1 MIIFDCTINRIKA
14 TLILQS
20 NPKIMILD
28 PDTNFVYFSELLWE
42 KTPGGR
48 MIIEQIMQHGVSCS
62 LLKDTKDIWA
72 RDYMPI
78 QLDSDRYAGYE
89 FSPNYLYYDK
99 RHIGTITQQARV
111 CNELEIEPQPS
122 GLIIDGGN
130 IVKTSKGAIM
140 TEKVFFENPQ
150 YSRIGLINRLEK
162 MLETEVIFIPWDR
175 SEIYGHADGVAREIA
190 PGKLLMTNY
199 RRFSRRFADLFL
211 KVLSP
216 CFDIEILDYKVE
228 KQHPLNWCYIN
239 YLQVGNKIFI
249 PQLTAYCEDPAPL
262 DITKSIII
270 GGITRMV
277 TGKVIEEDAQALEQ
291 FRSLI
296 PDKEIIPI
304 SCPQIVK
311 KGGALNCISWNI
323 KKWDICVRTLH

>member
-1 MIIFDCTINRIKA
+1 M
-14 TLILQS
+14 LILQPNS
-20 NPKIMILD
+20 RTMILD
-28 PDTNFVYFSELLWE
+28 QDTNFVYFSELLW
-42 KTPGGR
+42 KNTPGGKG
-48 MIIEQIMQHGVSCS
+48 IIEQIMRHGVYCS

-89 FSPNYLYYDK
+89 FAPNYLYNDK
-99 RHIGTITQQARV
+99 RYISTITQQARI

-140 TEKVFFENPQ
+140 TEKVFVENPQ
-150 YSRIGLINRLEK
+150 YSRIDLINRLEK
-162 MLETEVIFIPWDR
+162 MLGTEIIFIPWDR

-199 RRFSRRFADLFL
+199 HRFSRCFADLFL
-211 KVLSP
+211 KELSLH
-216 CFDIEILDYKVE
+216 FDIEILDYKVE
-228 KQHPLNWCYIN
+228 KPHPHNWCYIN
-239 YLQVGNKIFI
+239 FLQVSNKIFI
-249 PQLTAYCEDPAPL
+249 PQLTAYREAPTAF
-262 DITKSIII
+262 DMSNSIII
-270 GGITRMV
+270 DGMAQTV

-291 FRSLI
+291 FRRLI

-304 SCPQIVK
+304 SCPQLVK
-311 KGGALNCISWNI
+311 RGGALNCISWNI
-323 KKWDICVRTLH
+323 KKEFLCEA

>member
-1 MIIFDCTINRIKA
+1 
-14 TLILQS
+14 
-20 NPKIMILD
+20 MILD
-28 PDTNFVYFSELLWE
+28 KDTNLVYFSELLWE
-42 KTPGGR
+42 NTPGGKE
-48 MIIEQIMQHGVSCS
+48 IIENIIRHGVHCS

-72 RDYMPI
+72 KDYMPI

-89 FSPNYLYYDK
+89 FAPDYLYYDE
-99 RHIGTITQQARV
+99 RYISTITQQARV
-111 CNELEIEPQPS
+111 CNELEIEPEPS

-140 TEKVFFENPQ
+140 TEKVFAENPQ
-150 YSRIGLINRLEK
+150 YSRMGLINRLEK

-175 SEIYGHADGVAREIA
+175 SEIYGHADGVVREIA

-199 RRFSRRFADLFL
+199 HRFSRRFADLFL
-211 KVLSP
+211 KELSLH
-216 CFDIEILDYKVE
+216 FDIETLDYKVE
-228 KQHPLNWCYIN
+228 KPHPHNWCYIN
-239 YLQVGNKIFI
+239 FLQVGNKIFI
-249 PQLTAYCEDPAPL
+249 PQLTAYHEAPQPFEM
-262 DITKSIII
+262 TNSIII
-270 GGITRMV
+270 DGMAHTV

-291 FRSLI
+291 FRSLM

-323 KKWDICVRTLH
+323 KEVFLCEA

>member
-1 MIIFDCTINRIKA
+1 
-14 TLILQS
+14 
-20 NPKIMILD
+20 MILD
-28 PDTNFVYFSELLWE
+28 QDTNFVYFSELLWE

-48 MIIEQIMQHGVSCS
+48 KIIEQIMRHGVYCS
-62 LLKDTKDIWA
+62 LLKNTKDIWA

-89 FSPNYLYYDK
+89 FVPNYLYNDK
-99 RHIGTITQQARV
+99 QYISTITQQARV

-150 YSRIGLINRLEK
+150 YSRIDLFNRLEK

-199 RRFSRRFADLFL
+199 HRFSRRFADSFL

-228 KQHPLNWCYIN
+228 NQHPHNWCYIN
-239 YLQVGNKIFI
+239 FLQVGNKIFI
-249 PQLTAYCEDPAPL
+249 PQLTAYCEATTPL
-262 DITKSIII
+262 DVTKSIII
-270 GGITRMV
+270 DGIARTV

-296 PDKEIIPI
+296 PDKEIIPV

-323 KKWDICVRTLH
+323 KKEYLCEA